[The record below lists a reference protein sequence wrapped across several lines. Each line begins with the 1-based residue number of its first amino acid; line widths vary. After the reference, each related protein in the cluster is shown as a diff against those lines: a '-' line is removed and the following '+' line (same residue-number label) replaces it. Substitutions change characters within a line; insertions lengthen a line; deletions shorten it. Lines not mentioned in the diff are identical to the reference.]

1 MAVNIVIT
9 DAGRAEIINAE
20 NTGTTPVEMTEIG
33 FGTGQ
38 YTATPTQTALIAE
51 FKRLPVAGGQVVADD
66 VIHISGRDS
75 GSDAYTVYEI
85 GVYSAS
91 GTLFAV
97 YSQIGIPIINKA
109 AASIAMLAVDI
120 TLQALNASS
129 ISFGATDFMN
139 PPASETVQGVVELAT
154 AAEIAAGTDNERAI
168 TPAGFTANKAT
179 DVEAKLGS
187 NNTKW
192 MTPQRVKEF
201 AKQYGISEIALVA
214 DANAAVNSGFYSM
227 PAYLGATNSPLPGES
242 GSLIVT
248 LGGADTNYITQQWN
262 HSNDT
267 DQQRTFMRHKKG
279 AGAWSAW
286 VEFYHTGN
294 LPAVGA
300 ATETA
305 AGIAELATTAEVQAG
320 TDTSRIVTPA
330 GLAARTATES
340 GTGIVEL
347 ATIAEVQ
354 AGTDT
359 TRVVTPAGLAALT
372 ATEARKGIVELATT
386 AEAAAGT
393 DTSRVVTPAGVLAAM
408 KAYGTG
414 GDVPSLSSQNLNN
427 SRASGV
433 YYMVSPTN
441 GPSGAG
447 NGWLEHNQLSSTYA
461 TQIYTNLTNQKYF
474 RTNNNGTWSS
484 WVGIG
489 GDLSGITTIW
499 TGSATSV
506 DLDTLPGGYP
516 GSGIYLIDAFGTVGI
531 LSLISPVFLRKDLF
545 CYASTEA
552 TSAAILVIEQTSQ
565 NVINVRSVAYG
576 GTTGA
581 RSIQG
586 IYKVV

>member
-1 MAVNIVIT
+1 MDDPT
-9 DAGRAEIINAE
+9 
-20 NTGTTPVEMTEIG
+20 TGLKSLPSNMV
-33 FGTGQ
+33 FQ
-38 YTATPTQTALIAE
+38 
-51 FKRLPVAGGQVVADD
+51 RLP
-66 VIHISGRDS
+66 
-75 GSDAYTVYEI
+75 
-85 GVYSAS
+85 
-91 GTLFAV
+91 F
-97 YSQIGIPIINKA
+97 
-109 AASIAMLAVDI
+109 
-120 TLQALNASS
+120 
-129 ISFGATDFMN
+129 
-139 PPASETVQGVVELAT
+139 
-154 AAEIAAGTDNERAI
+154 
-168 TPAGFTANKAT
+168 
-179 DVEAKLGS
+179 
-187 NNTKW
+187 
-192 MTPQRVKEF
+192 
-201 AKQYGISEIALVA
+201 VA

-330 GLAARTATES
+330 GFAARTATES

-359 TRVVTPAGLAALT
+359 TRVVTCRACRFT

-427 SRASGV
+427 SRQ
-433 YYMVSPTN
+433 
-441 GPSGAG
+441 
-447 NGWLEHNQLSSTYA
+447 WC
-461 TQIYTNLTNQKYF
+461 I
-474 RTNNNGTWSS
+474 TW
-484 WVGIG
+484 
-489 GDLSGITTIW
+489 
-499 TGSATSV
+499 
-506 DLDTLPGGYP
+506 
-516 GSGIYLIDAFGTVGI
+516 
-531 LSLISPVFLRKDLF
+531 
-545 CYASTEA
+545 
-552 TSAAILVIEQTSQ
+552 
-565 NVINVRSVAYG
+565 
-576 GTTGA
+576 
-581 RSIQG
+581 
-586 IYKVV
+586 